1 MKKLLIAAMAASLVL
16 AFTGCGG
23 DDESYESERE
33 SEATVSSAAEED
45 SSQDESE
52 ADDASSEESEAEESS
67 SEESEVESSEAEE
80 SEAEES
86 QADTGLEDGV
96 FTGTGYTIRV
106 NEELWTDVSESD
118 STIDCMLMYAGY
130 DDDPLLASA
139 NLNIVAQFLG
149 VTEDVYTPADFVEV
163 TIAQYETMDGYE
175 VIDNTEVTFKGM
187 DANLLTLEVTQA
199 DDFVMTMKQ
208 LVLVENGYVYAISY
222 GAEQSVF
229 DSVEGDFNDI
239 INSFEIV

>member
-23 DDESYESERE
+23 DDESSESERE

-52 ADDASSEESEAEESS
+52 ADDASSEESEVEESS

-106 NEELWTDVSESD
+106 DEELWTDVSDTNSAV
-118 STIDCMLMYAGY
+118 DCMFMYAQY
-130 DDDPLLASA
+130 DDDPMLASA

-149 VTEDVYTPADFVEV
+149 VADIYTPADYADI
-163 TIAQYETMDGYE
+163 TIAQYEAMDGYE
-175 VIDNTEVTFKGM
+175 VTDNTEVTFKGM
-187 DANLLTLEVTQA
+187 DANLLTLEVTQT

-208 LVLVENGYVYAISY
+208 LVLIENGYVYAISY

-239 INSFEIV
+239 VNSFEIV